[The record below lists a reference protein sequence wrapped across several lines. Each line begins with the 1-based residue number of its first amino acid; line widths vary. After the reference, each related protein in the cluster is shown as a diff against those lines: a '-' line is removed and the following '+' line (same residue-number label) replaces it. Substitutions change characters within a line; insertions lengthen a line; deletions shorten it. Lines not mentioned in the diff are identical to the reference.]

1 MRFLLSAGE
10 ASGDLYGA
18 QLIAALRKRL
28 RNAEFFGVGGERM
41 RQAGCDIVV
50 DAREVSVLGLAE
62 VLTSLPR
69 IRQRFHDVVRAA
81 DERRADAAVLIDFPD
96 FNLRLAKQLHGRG
109 IPVVYYV
116 SPQVWAWRPW
126 RVRDIQRYVH
136 KMLVIFSFERPWYAE
151 RGVNVEFVGHPL
163 ADAPDPQVSREEFA
177 AKHRLDPRRQWIA
190 LLPGSRQSEIR
201 RNLFEMI
208 SAAVQLGTGYEY
220 IVPVASTVAPQWLE
234 NRIRMLRG
242 GAGEPARD
250 FVEFT
255 LVDDARAALKHARAA
270 VVASG
275 TATVEAAL
283 LGTPLVMVYRV
294 SPLTWLFG
302 RRLVRVPHFAMPN
315 LIAGHEVVPELVQND
330 FTAENVVANLREVI
344 ADGAARERVIAG
356 LAEVRENLG
365 SASAGTT
372 TAADRAA
379 EVVIASF

>member
-18 QLIAALRKRL
+18 QLIEALRKRL
-28 RNAEFFGVGGERM
+28 PNAEFFGVGGERM

-69 IRQRFHDVVRAA
+69 IWRRFHDVVRAA
-81 DERRADAAVLIDFPD
+81 DDRRADAAVLIDFPD
-96 FNLRLAKQLHGRG
+96 FNLRLAKQLHRRG

-126 RVRDIQRYVH
+126 RVRQIQRYVR
-136 KMLVIFSFERPWYAE
+136 KMLVIFPFERPWYAE
-151 RGVNVEFVGHPL
+151 RGVDVEFVGHPL
-163 ADAPDPQVSREEFA
+163 ADAPEPQVSREEFG
-177 AKHRLDPRRQWIA
+177 AKNRLDPSRQWIA

-201 RNLFEMI
+201 RNLFEII
-208 SAAVQLGTGYEY
+208 SAAVRLGAGYDY
-220 IVPVASTVAPQWLE
+220 IVPVASTVAPRWLE
-234 NRIRMLRG
+234 NRITSLRG

-283 LGTPLVMVYRV
+283 LGTPFVMVYRV
-294 SPLTWLFG
+294 SPLTWFFG

-315 LIAGHEVVPELVQND
+315 LIAGREVVTELVQND
-330 FTAENVVANLREVI
+330 FTAENVVSKLRELI
-344 ADGAARERVIAG
+344 AEGAARERMVAG
-356 LAEVRENLG
+356 LAEVREKLR
-365 SASAGTT
+365 SSAGGT
-372 TAADRAA
+372 TAAERAA
-379 EVVIASF
+379 EAVVSSF